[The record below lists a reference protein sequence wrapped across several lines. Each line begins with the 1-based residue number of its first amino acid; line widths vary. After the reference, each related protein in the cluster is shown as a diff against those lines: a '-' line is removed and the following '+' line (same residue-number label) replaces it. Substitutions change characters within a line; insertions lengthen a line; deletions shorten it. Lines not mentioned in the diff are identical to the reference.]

1 MVVKVDTEI
10 QRAIYEREKLQ
21 EWIDHPGTRIVALKL
36 KCVARAALKR
46 QIALNPYTDPDK
58 IMQSKQLRH
67 VLNRL
72 LPEIIEGIVNYDPDT
87 IDKKVAPKKRFRL
100 FDWLKKF
107 CGKR

>member
-21 EWIDHPGTRIVALKL
+21 EWIDHPGTRIVAQKL

-87 IDKKVAPKKRFRL
+87 IDRQIAPKKRFRL